1 MKNNFVAKFMNRF
14 NRSSIEQDNRQ
25 ELLDK
30 IELLEAEEVCDN
42 IIQPSENMKEAQYRA
57 LNKLK
62 DMGFEQLSAMVEDV
76 LNKEKKEEKL

>member
-14 NRSSIEQDNRQ
+14 NRATVEQDSRQ

-30 IELLEAEEVCDN
+30 IELLEAEEAYNNLV
-42 IIQPSENMKEAQYRA
+42 QPSERMKEAQHRA
-57 LNKLK
+57 LNRLK

-76 LNKEKKEEKL
+76 LSKEKKEEKL

>member
-30 IELLEAEEVCDN
+30 IELLEADESTDN
-42 IIQPSENMKEAQYRA
+42 LLDQVKQRIEH
-57 LNKLK
+57 
-62 DMGFEQLSAMVEDV
+62 LSGQELADE
-76 LNKEKKEEKL
+76 LYKSKEKRND